1 MVQERNITLG
11 EEGCLILDFIDQMKD
26 HEGAVIYFIF
36 FAYFCVF
43 SYFLVFFNDFY
54 FFFKRFR

>member
-43 SYFLVFFNDFY
+43 CYFFLCFNYFY
-54 FFFKRFR
+54 FF